1 MKTSAAA
8 SSAALGVSV
17 HKRRTGPRLGRTGP
31 ARSAVFDLLNSARKL
46 SVQRSFRGDRA
57 LSEEKR
63 YALDLLYQRV
73 SDDLQALFHPIGLK
87 VAA

>member
-1 MKTSAAA
+1 
-8 SSAALGVSV
+8 
-17 HKRRTGPRLGRTGP
+17 
-31 ARSAVFDLLNSARKL
+31 LLNSARKL
-46 SVQRSFRGDRA
+46 SVQRSFHGDRA